1 LRQKTGTGSDAVLEG
16 YVATGDAAF
25 GAAFAST
32 TSGTWATQA
41 DRLQFGTTTSVA
53 LDGVF
58 DNVRLD
64 VGSMPPAGAAPG
76 GVVLARAPHAPR
88 VLGDAPVIAARAL
101 LFTPPS
107 GQTWRSYYYAGSQR
121 IAVRVEGDPTPANNG
136 LFYLLSDHLGSTSV
150 TTDASANKVAE
161 LRYYP
166 YGQTR
171 YSWNN
176 TPTSHRFT
184 GQVSDDST
192 GLYFYGA
199 RYYDPYLNRWIQPDS
214 IVPEAGNPQALNRYS
229 FVANNP
235 IKYIDPSGHCWGFA
249 SGLRNTGFYGATCNN
264 IDMALTIVQSPDASV
279 GDKAFAG
286 GYILVEGVA
295 HGALALGV
303 AGLACSAVAPCLT
316 AAESALGI
324 GAAACADGDCTNE
337 ANVARQAAQSLRQA
351 YETEVRGL
359 TPEVSKRFS
368 LGQLVE
374 EIARW
379 AHAARRA
386 LGEQYKNMTP
396 PDMLEKI
403 YARNLAKYGDKLGP
417 SIEYLLSKGK
427 TWEEII
433 ESALTP
439 GGQDIIPQLLQSG
452 R

>member
-1 LRQKTGTGSDAVLEG
+1 MYDGDGNRVKGTV
-16 YVATGDAAF
+16 
-25 GAAFAST
+25 
-32 TSGTWATQA
+32 
-41 DRLQFGTTTSVA
+41 
-53 LDGVF
+53 
-58 DNVRLD
+58 
-64 VGSMPPAGAAPG
+64 G
-76 GVVLARAPHAPR
+76 GVTTAYVGAHYEWS
-88 VLGDAPVIAARAL
+88 GSAAKK
-101 LFTPPS
+101 
-107 GQTWRSYYYAGSQR
+107 YYSAGRQR
-121 IAVRVEGDPTPANNG
+121 IALNDNG
-136 LFYLLSDHLGSTSV
+136 TLRYLLGDHLGSTALTAN
-150 TTDASANKVAE
+150 TTGGLVAE
-161 LRYYP
+161 VRYKAW
-166 YGQTR
+166 GETR
-171 YSWNN
+171 YTSGT
-176 TPTSHRFT
+176 TPTTYRYT
-184 GQVSDDST
+184 GQRQESGLGGAD
-192 GLYFYGA
+192 GLYFYNA
-199 RYYDPYLNRWIQPDS
+199 RWYDPYLNRWIQPDS

-368 LGQLVE
+368 LGQPVE